1 MNNQKYR
8 SCNLC
13 ATEDIKFLFE
23 KNDEI
28 IVQCPNCNLIYT
40 NTILDDEEFYSKSFF
55 IGKDKVTASY
65 TDYSQ
70 DKEILK
76 PELKERIIQIKKYI
90 SNGRLLDIGCALGFF
105 LDEARGDFDTY
116 GVEISK
122 FAAEYSK
129 EKLGLQVT
137 DGRFLDVEFED
148 EFFDC
153 ITLWDVIEHLPN
165 PTLNLKKAYKLLK
178 SDGLLVLS
186 TGDINSFTA
195 KLMGKHWHLI
205 LPPQHIYYF
214 SQETIKKLL
223 EKTGFKVIEIKYC
236 GKSMTLT
243 HFFRRLSFLFKNKLL
258 YQLFKLVEAS
268 LVGRMKLELNL
279 YDIMTVFAKKHGVS
293 EEVSVSVKK

>member
-13 ATEDIKFLFE
+13 EGKDIRFLFE
-23 KNDEI
+23 KDDEA
-28 IVQCPNCNLIYT
+28 IVQCKNCNLVYT
-40 NTILDDEEFYSKSFF
+40 NTVLDDEKFYSKSFF
-55 IGKDKVTASY
+55 IGKDEVTASY

-76 PELKERIIQIKKYI
+76 PELRKRLIQIKKYKTQ
-90 SNGRLLDIGCALGFF
+90 GRLLDVGCALGFF

-116 GVEISK
+116 GVEISN
-122 FAAEYSK
+122 FAATYAR

-137 DGRFLDVEFED
+137 NGRFLDVEFEN

-153 ITLWDVIEHLPN
+153 ITLWDVIEHLPD

-186 TGDINSFTA
+186 TGDINSFVS
-195 KLMGKHWHLI
+195 KLMGKYWHLI

-214 SQETIKKLL
+214 SQDTIKKLL
-223 EKTGFKVIEIKYC
+223 EKAGFKVIDIKYC
-236 GKSMTLT
+236 GKAMTLT
-243 HFFRRLSFLFKNKLL
+243 HFFRRVNFLLKNRFSSYLFRLIELSP
-258 YQLFKLVEAS
+258 
-268 LVGRMKLELNL
+268 VGRMRIELNF
-279 YDIMTVFAKKHGVS
+279 YDIMTVLAKKDTL
-293 EEVSVSVKK
+293 